1 VESETALPAPL
12 SPEEAAA
19 LRAAGSW
26 RELAS
31 RGAALSDAAL
41 AAEPEV
47 AYAVAAAFR
56 HVGGVARAL
65 ELAETAE
72 AEARVRGDRR
82 LAAEAVNLAG
92 NCLFELGRP
101 AEAEA
106 RFEELLAYAADA
118 GEEEYAARAANNLG
132 VLANVRGAR
141 DRALAWYG
149 RALASYQRLG
159 NVRGLAETHHNLG
172 ISYRHLGF
180 VREADAHYQ
189 RAIALAE
196 EALADRVAGLAET
209 GRALLAVRAGDGP
222 FGEAL
227 AGHAQ
232 QRFASVGDAVGEAE
246 AVRVQAAA
254 ARADGRDDD
263 AAERLEAA
271 LAVARAR
278 GNTLLL
284 ADVQRD
290 RGLLFRDRGQAAD
303 ARQALLESAGQYD
316 ALGAAAEAGAVR
328 MLADDIAVSEE
339 PSPPDAPAE

>member
-1 VESETALPAPL
+1 VDSPTALPPPL
-12 SPEEAAA
+12 SPDEART

-26 RELAS
+26 RELAE
-31 RGAALSDAAL
+31 RGAALSDEAL

-56 HVGGVARAL
+56 NTGRGARAL
-65 ELAETAE
+65 ELADKAE

-82 LAAEAVNLAG
+82 LAAEAVNLSG

-101 AEAEA
+101 GEAEA
-106 RFEELLAYAADA
+106 RFEALLEYATEA
-118 GEEEYAARAANNLG
+118 GEEEFAARAANNLG

-180 VREADAHYQ
+180 TREADAHYQ

-196 EALADRVAGLAET
+196 EAMAERVAGLAET

-227 AGHAQ
+227 AEHARH
-232 QRFASVGDAVGEAE
+232 RFAAVGDPIGEAE

-254 ARADGRDDD
+254 ARADGRDED
-263 AAERLEAA
+263 AAERLGAA
-271 LAVARAR
+271 LAVARAL
-278 GNTLLL
+278 GNMLLL

-290 RGLLFRDRGQAAD
+290 RGLLFRDRGQAPE
-303 ARQALLESAGQYD
+303 AREALLESAAQYD
-316 ALGAAAEAGAVR
+316 SLGAAAEAGAVR
-328 MLADDIAVSEE
+328 MLADDIAVSD
-339 PSPPDAPAE
+339 PPDPSGG